1 MSKLIT
7 VFGAT
12 GNQGGSVIKHILADH
27 QLSKQFKIRGITR
40 DTSKPAAQE
49 LQKHGVEVI
58 RADLSS
64 VESLRTA
71 LQGSHTIFLVT
82 NYWEYVSKDT
92 EIRQGKNVA
101 DVAKELGTQHLIFS
115 SLVHVTEG
123 TNGRLSHVPHFDG
136 KAEIERYIRA
146 SGVPCTFVLPGYFMS
161 NYLQMLNKGEDGAY
175 QLLYPVDGAKARFPL
190 FDAASD
196 TGLFVKA
203 AIKHAAELNGKQILA
218 AVDYYTA
225 QEIVD
230 IFTEVAGKKAVFVS
244 VSADQYKA
252 VLPPPVAQEF
262 LENHLLIESPGYF
275 LGQGLD
281 ESLKLLDAKPTSFAE
296 FVKKNAGAW
305 Q

>member
-12 GNQGGSVIKHILADH
+12 GNQGGSVINHILADSR
-27 QLSKQFKIRGITR
+27 LSKEFKIRGITR

-49 LQKHGVEVI
+49 LQKRGVEVVT
-58 RADLSS
+58 ADLNS

-71 LQGSHTIFLVT
+71 LDGSHTIFLVT
-82 NYWEYVSKDT
+82 NYWEYVDKDT
-92 EIRQGKNVA
+92 EVTQGKNVA
-101 DVAKELGTQHLIFS
+101 DMLRKGDDGT
-115 SLVHVTEG
+115 
-123 TNGRLSHVPHFDG
+123 
-136 KAEIERYIRA
+136 
-146 SGVPCTFVLPGYFMS
+146 
-161 NYLQMLNKGEDGAY
+161 Y
-175 QLLYPVDGAKARFPL
+175 QLFYPVNGAKAKFPL

-203 AIKHAAELNGKQILA
+203 VIKHASELNGKQVLEA
-218 AVDYYTA
+218 AGYYTA
-225 QEIVD
+225 EEIVK
-230 IFTEVAGKKAVFVS
+230 IFTEVTGKKAVFVS

-275 LGQGLD
+275 LGQSLD
-281 ESLKLLDAKPTSFAE
+281 ESLKLLDAEPTSFAD
-296 FVKKNAGAW
+296 FVKKNVDAW